1 MVLLSLP
8 NALLTSPILRSTSNL
23 LPGVK
28 LPRKINLFTFLIGL
42 PPKLTFWSWRV
53 YFTFVSIY
61 FHCNFSNIRDIRV
74 VSSAYLRLVI
84 RFSPANQNS
93 SGILSISSMTN
104 SNNILNNFGDNKHPC
119 LKPKI
124 TTNYSV
130 SFPSMITQ
138 HWVFSYKLLIML
150 MIFALT
156 PMFLTIFRKAFLH
169 NVSKQLWSQ

>member
-8 NALLTSPILRSTSNL
+8 NALLTSPILRSTSNP

-28 LPRKINLFTFLIGL
+28 LPWKINLFTFLIGL

-53 YFTFVSIY
+53 CFTFISIY
-61 FHCNFSNIRDIRV
+61 FHFLFVTFLCSSLVASCNFSNIRDIRV

-93 SGILSISSMTN
+93 SGILSISCMTN

-130 SFPSMITQ
+130 SFPSMVTQ

-156 PMFLTIFRKAFLH
+156 PMFVTIFR
-169 NVSKQLWSQ
+169 